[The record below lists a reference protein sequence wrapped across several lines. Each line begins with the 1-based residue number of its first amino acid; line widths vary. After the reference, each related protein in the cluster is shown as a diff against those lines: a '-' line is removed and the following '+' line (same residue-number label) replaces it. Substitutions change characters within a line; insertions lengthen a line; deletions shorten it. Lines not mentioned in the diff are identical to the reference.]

1 MAEEKKGFF
10 KRLVSGLAK
19 TRDNIVAG
27 FDSIFSGFSSIDE
40 DFYEELEEILI
51 MGDIGI
57 NATTSIIENL
67 KKEVSERHIKE
78 PMECKQLLINEIKD
92 QMRVDSTEYEFEN
105 RRSVV
110 LVIGVNGVGK
120 TTSVGKLAG
129 KLKDQGKK
137 VILAAADT
145 FRAAAGEQLT
155 EWANRAG
162 VEIILEIT
170 EKIADYL
177 KTHHKNCEVQQA
189 ERKHEGSFHYTDPD
203 KVPDDT
209 QCIIVLGGDG
219 TLLQAARDVVHKE
232 IPLLGINLGNL
243 GFLAEVNQTSL
254 YGALDQLMADD
265 YEVEE
270 RMMLEGRVYRGRK
283 LIGQDIA
290 LNDIVIGRDGHLR
303 VVRFK
308 NYVNDVYLNSYN
320 ADGIIISTPTGST
333 GYSLSAGGPIVSPN
347 AAMTIMTPIAPHTL
361 NTRSIIFPAQDVI
374 TVEIGKGRHCDCEKG
389 IASFDGDTFIP
400 MVTGDCIQI
409 RQADVKTKILKLNHL
424 SFVEVLRRKMRDS

>member
-1 MAEEKKGFF
+1 MDRFYIITNSDKDKK
-10 KRLVSGLAK
+10 
-19 TRDNIVAG
+19 
-27 FDSIFSGFSSIDE
+27 
-40 DFYEELEEILI
+40 
-51 MGDIGI
+51 
-57 NATTSIIENL
+57 
-67 KKEVSERHIKE
+67 
-78 PMECKQLLINEIKD
+78 
-92 QMRVDSTEYEFEN
+92 
-105 RRSVV
+105 
-110 LVIGVNGVGK
+110 
-120 TTSVGKLAG
+120 
-129 KLKDQGKK
+129 
-137 VILAAADT
+137 
-145 FRAAAGEQLT
+145 
-155 EWANRAG
+155 
-162 VEIILEIT
+162 
-170 EKIADYL
+170 
-177 KTHHKNCEVQQA
+177 HHKNCEVQQA

-254 YGALDQLMADD
+254 YSALDQLMADD

-374 TVEIGKGRHCDCEKG
+374 TVEIGKGIHCDCEK
-389 IASFDGDTFIP
+389 
-400 MVTGDCIQI
+400 
-409 RQADVKTKILKLNHL
+409 
-424 SFVEVLRRKMRDS
+424 